1 MLHVSE
7 QQVLNNR
14 YEIGELIGRGGMAD
28 VYLGHDQ
35 RLGRQVAIKMMRPDL
50 ARDPQFQTR
59 FQREAH
65 SSAALNHPNIV
76 AVFDT
81 GEERL
86 PDTDHTGVSCPFMI
100 MEYVSGSTLRTLLRS
115 SEVSIDDAVHWMSGV
130 LAALNYSHEHDI
142 VHRDIK
148 PANVMVTETGDVK
161 VMDFG
166 IARALS
172 DSSTTMTQTQAV
184 VGTAQYLSPEQARGE
199 QVDYRSDL
207 YSAGCVLFELVTGRP
222 PFVGES
228 PVSVAYQ
235 HVRED
240 PPMASTINPDVT
252 PALEAVI
259 TKALSK
265 DPDDRFDTGADFAQA
280 LENAH
285 YHGIFP
291 DHDEEATTQ
300 HTTVLP
306 AAVPMAGPGSEAEAT
321 QAFST
326 VSATES
332 EQDPLDP
339 FAPNHDDEGYVVEDL
354 DEPQPRKKK
363 KSTAWIWI
371 VVLLLLSGAG
381 VAGWW
386 FYQDWQQQQI
396 EQSQVTVPDV
406 AGMSQTDAQNA
417 LTTAGLRPVIEN
429 VHDDEIAADIAVGTD
444 PAAGETLQEYDE
456 ITLKISMGP
465 EEVVLP
471 EDLAGASE
479 ATVRDTLEGLG
490 LRVDDINYVNSATVD
505 RDRLVNTNPE
515 LGSTVSYGA
524 TISLQMSNGQ
534 VEVPDVIGRSQADAV
549 QALEADGV
557 GLSANVET
565 EETDEAQPDTVI
577 KQSVTGGNTVDQGS
591 TITIT
596 VAIEPPEP
604 TPTDEQTTA
613 EPSPEEDTTSPEES
627 EPEET
632 TSTPEDEN

>member
-1 MLHVSE
+1 MSE

-184 VGTAQYLSPEQARGE
+184 VGTAQYLSPSRLAAS
-199 QVDYRSDL
+199 RSIT
-207 YSAGCVLFELVTGRP
+207 APICTRP
-222 PFVGES
+222 VVCCSNWLPAVPRSWANHRSRWPISTCGKT
-228 PVSVAYQ
+228 
-235 HVRED
+235 
-240 PPMASTINPDVT
+240 PMASTINPDVT